1 MANVERFRY
10 GTQTLIPVPVESATV
25 IEKGDHICMV
35 SGYAVPAGSVADAG
49 DAAANREA
57 VADAYLGIAN
67 TASAA
72 GETDDVMVDI
82 SLEAIYELTQQSA
95 AAVSVADLIE
105 IYATTAAADDQLVVA
120 GSTSP
125 VAVVVRE
132 KGATGTGILC
142 KLVPQKLLNTPQA

>member
-25 IEKGDHICMV
+25 VEKGDFICLG

-57 VADAYLGIAN
+57 IEAVILGIAN
-67 TASAA
+67 TASAS
-72 GETDDVMVDI
+72 GKTDDVLVDI
-82 SLEAIYELTQQSA
+82 SLEAIYELTQQTA

-125 VAVVVRE
+125 IAVVVRA

-142 KLVPQKLLNTPQA
+142 KLTPQVLLNAP